1 MQKNKRNPK
10 VYNDMLLLW
19 SAAGAPLKT
28 KENNQRKETFPF
40 LWLSSFVFK
49 GAPAERK
56 SKRKKK
62 KQKKDEERK
71 AIERKEKKVNKRE
84 ATTQKKENEKKKLW

>member
-1 MQKNKRNPK
+1 MSFGAKNTMQKNKHNPK

-28 KENNQRKETFPF
+28 KEHNQRKE
-40 LWLSSFVFK
+40 K
-49 GAPAERK
+49 ERK

-71 AIERKEKKVNKRE
+71 ANERKEKK
-84 ATTQKKENEKKKLW
+84 